1 MEEKIKMATKKTT
14 AEQVK
19 VAMAKVEAAKAAE
32 AAKTDAKAEKAP
44 AKKTTTKVAAEKKAP
59 AKKTT
64 TKAAEKKAPAK
75 KATTKVVAEKKAPAK
90 ATEKKAPA
98 KTVAKKAPAKKTV
111 KATQTVVIQA
121 CGYEVTTAD
130 VTAKVVDIVGKKVKE
145 LNIYVKP
152 EEGMIYYTADGEQGS
167 VTLA

>member
-1 MEEKIKMATKKTT
+1 MATKKST
-14 AEQVK
+14 ADQVK

-32 AAKTDAKAEKAP
+32 AAKESAKAEKAP
-44 AKKTTTKVAAEKKAP
+44 AKAAAEKKAPAKTTKAATTKKAP

-64 TKAAEKKAPAK
+64 TKM
-75 KATTKVVAEKKAPAK
+75 V
-90 ATEKKAPA
+90 
-98 KTVAKKAPAKKTV
+98 
-111 KATQTVVIQA
+111 QTVYVQA

-130 VTAKVVDIVGKKVKE
+130 IEAKVVAVVGKKVKE

-167 VTLA
+167 VEL

>member
-1 MEEKIKMATKKTT
+1 MATKKST

-32 AAKTDAKAEKAP
+32 AAKADAKVEKAP
-44 AKKTTTKVAAEKKAP
+44 VKKAAAKKTTTTKTTKAAAEKKA
-59 AKKTT
+59 
-64 TKAAEKKAPAK
+64 
-75 KATTKVVAEKKAPAK
+75 APAK
-90 ATEKKAPA
+90 AT
-98 KTVAKKAPAKKTV
+98 KTAAKKAPAKKTV

-121 CGYEVTTAD
+121 CGYEVTTTD

-152 EEGMIYYTADGEQGS
+152 EEGMVYYTADGEQGS
-167 VTLA
+167 VAL

>member
-1 MEEKIKMATKKTT
+1 MATKKTT

-32 AAKTDAKAEKAP
+32 ATKTEEKAP
-44 AKKTTTKVAAEKKAP
+44 AKKTA

-64 TKAAEKKAPAK
+64 TAKTTKTAEKKTTTAKTTKTTEKKAPAK
-75 KATTKVVAEKKAPAK
+75 KAAKV
-90 ATEKKAPA
+90 TEN
-98 KTVAKKAPAKKTV
+98 
-111 KATQTVVIQA
+111 VVIQA

-130 VTAKVVDIVGKKVKE
+130 ITAKVVEIVGKKVKE

-152 EEGMIYYTADGEQGS
+152 EEGMVYYTADGEQGS
-167 VTLA
+167 VAL

>member
-1 MEEKIKMATKKTT
+1 MATKKTT

-32 AAKTDAKAEKAP
+32 ATKTEEKAP
-44 AKKTTTKVAAEKKAP
+44 AKKTA

-64 TKAAEKKAPAK
+64 AAKTTKEAEKKTTEKKAPAK
-75 KATTKVVAEKKAPAK
+75 KAKLVEN
-90 ATEKKAPA
+90 
-98 KTVAKKAPAKKTV
+98 
-111 KATQTVVIQA
+111 VVIQA

-130 VTAKVVDIVGKKVKE
+130 VTAKVVEIVGKKVKE

-152 EEGMIYYTADGEQGS
+152 EEGMVYYTADGEQGS
-167 VTLA
+167 VAL